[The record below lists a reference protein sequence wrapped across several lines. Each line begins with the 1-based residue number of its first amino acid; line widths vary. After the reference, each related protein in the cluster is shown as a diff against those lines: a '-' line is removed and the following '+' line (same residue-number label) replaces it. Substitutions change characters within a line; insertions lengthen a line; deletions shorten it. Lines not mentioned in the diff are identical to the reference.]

1 VLCLVSIIIPTYNSS
16 RTIERTLKSIV
27 GQSYRDVEVI
37 VVDNCSVDNTRS
49 IALKYTGNVIC
60 VRCSRGKARNI
71 GVSMARGSYIL
82 FVDSDEELTGNVIAE
97 CIGQFRRGV
106 DAVVIPE
113 VSFTSSIA
121 LKALNIGRKLP
132 ESQIP
137 RAYRREV
144 IDRLKGF
151 DEELVFGEDWDLYI
165 RALRSSIK
173 TSSIKSYIIHH
184 EAESFKQY
192 VRKYYCYGKS
202 FKKLHE
208 KHKGYVIKRY
218 GLTPRL
224 IGNIAKI
231 RDPATPIYIII
242 RFILTITTI
251 LGMITG

>member
-1 VLCLVSIIIPTYNSS
+1 MLCLVSIIIPTYNSS

-27 GQSYRDVEVI
+27 GQSYRDVEII

-49 IALKYTGNVIC
+49 IALKYTGNVVC
-60 VRCSRGKARNI
+60 VKCSRGRARNI

-82 FVDSDEELTGNVIAE
+82 FVDSDEELTRDVVAE
-97 CIGQFRRGV
+97 CISQFRRGV

-113 VSFTSSIA
+113 VSFTSSIV

-137 RAYRREV
+137 RAYRKEV
-144 IDRLKGF
+144 VDRLKGF

-165 RALRSSIK
+165 RALRNGVEV
-173 TSSIKSYIIHH
+173 SSIKSYIIHH

-192 VRKYYCYGKS
+192 VRKYYSYGKS

-208 KHKGYVIKRY
+208 KHKGYVVKRY
-218 GLTPRL
+218 GLTPKLLRD
-224 IGNIAKI
+224 IVKI
-231 RDPATPIYIII
+231 RDSSIPIYIAI

-251 LGMITG
+251 LGMIVG